1 MKEILLSRT
10 NSTVLQAMR
19 YIVVGGTAFVVD
31 FGLLALL
38 VEVSNIS
45 VSIAVV
51 PAFIAGLL
59 VNYLLSI
66 RWVFASRNI
75 TNRRIEFT
83 IFAIIGVVGLLIN
96 ELSIWSIHFGL
107 GYHWAY
113 SKIVATVLV
122 LIWNFGMRKVLLFR

>member
-1 MKEILLSRT
+1 
-10 NSTVLQAMR
+10 MR
-19 YIVVGGTAFVVD
+19 YLFVGGTAFIVD

-38 VEVSNIS
+38 VEVANIS
-45 VSIAVV
+45 VSIAII

-66 RWVFASRNI
+66 RWVFASRNVS
-75 TNRRIEFT
+75 NRRVEFV
-83 IFAIIGVVGLLIN
+83 IFASIGAFGLLIN

-113 SKIVATVLV
+113 SKIVATILVLV
-122 LIWNFGMRKVLLFR
+122 WNFGMRKVILFR